1 MPEVPFMNRRRLE
14 PAVSL
19 LLLFVVAAP
28 FLLGL
33 GSTGGRDVIH
43 PAVDFRA
50 TLVDK
55 DGVSVDVNRLN
66 VGGEVELE
74 GDMGRGNLRIQFDN
88 IASVDFAADS
98 HDYSQATVHLKNG
111 ESVNMRIRNSLMLYG
126 QTSVGIYQIR
136 ARDLRSITFKS

>member
-1 MPEVPFMNRRRLE
+1 MQPRRLGT
-14 PAVSL
+14 ASL
-19 LLLFVVAAP
+19 LLLATTTP
-28 FLLGL
+28 FLLAL

-43 PAVDFRA
+43 PAVDFQA

-66 VGGEVELE
+66 IGGDVQLE

-88 IASVDFAADS
+88 IASVEFTSES
-98 HDYSQATVHLKNG
+98 HEYSQTTVHLKNG
-111 ESVNMRIRNSLMLYG
+111 EAVNMRVRNSLMIYG
-126 QTSVGIYQIR
+126 QTKVGIYQIR

>member
-1 MPEVPFMNRRRLE
+1 MHRRRL
-14 PAVSL
+14 AATASL
-19 LLLFVVAAP
+19 LLLVAAVP
-28 FLLGL
+28 VLLGL

-43 PAVDFRA
+43 PAVDFHA

-66 VGGEVELE
+66 VGGDVQLE

-111 ESVNMRIRNSLMLYG
+111 ESVNIRVRNSLMIYG

>member
-1 MPEVPFMNRRRLE
+1 MGPPRLGT
-14 PAVSL
+14 AVSL
-19 LLLFVVAAP
+19 FLMTATTPL
-28 FLLGL
+28 LLGL

-55 DGVSVDVNRLN
+55 DGVSVEVNRLN
-66 VGGEVELE
+66 VGGDVQLD
-74 GDMGRGNLRIQFDN
+74 GDMGRGNLRIAFDN
-88 IASVDFAADS
+88 ITSIEFTAESR
-98 HDYSQATVHLKNG
+98 DYSQAVVHLKNG
-111 ESVNMRIRNSLMLYG
+111 DTVNLRVRNSLMLYG